1 MTPNYSR
8 VESLAADGRIYVAL
22 GLVAVMF
29 AFCGVAWLLGRQDRR
44 EP

>member
-1 MTPNYSR
+1 MKPNYAL
-8 VESLAADGRIYVAL
+8 VESIAADGRIYVAL

-29 AFCGVAWLLGRQDRR
+29 ALCGIAWPLGRQDRR